1 MLTFVGPDLNA
12 ALKKI
17 NRAANLIERA
27 ANSALSSI
35 GFHLKREA
43 KEAVARNTLGWKN
56 LAYTTRVLQNISPAR
71 NKDDRVPPSTE
82 GARRKAWGAL
92 GDLVVYTVDKARQ
105 VMTFG
110 FQTGTFGKK
119 TRRWKRKDG
128 TVKTKRVANV
138 VGERAMVVAKKV
150 TEGHTIR
157 VTRKMQRFLASLGF
171 GRKIGST
178 IDVPGRPL
186 VEPVF
191 RRNEASLRSRFRQ
204 KFGERMAKYL
214 AELPK
219 S

>member
-1 MLTFVGPDLNA
+1 MLSFAGPDLGEVQ
-12 ALKKI
+12 KKI
-17 NRAANLIERA
+17 NRSVALIERA

-43 KEAVARNTLGWKN
+43 KEAIRRNTLGWKD

-71 NKDDRVPPSTE
+71 NKKDRVPPNTN

-92 GDLVVYTVDKARQ
+92 GDLVVYTVDKAQQ

-119 TRRWKRKDG
+119 TRRWTRSDG
-128 TVKTKRVANV
+128 TVKKKRVANV
-138 VGERAMVVAKKV
+138 VGENAMKLARKV
-150 TEGHTIR
+150 TDGSSIR
-157 VTRKMQRFLASLGF
+157 ITPKMQRFLAGLGF
-171 GRKIGST
+171 GRKVGSV

-191 RRNEASLRSRFRQ
+191 RRNEASLRSRFRE

-214 AELPK
+214 AELK
-219 S
+219 